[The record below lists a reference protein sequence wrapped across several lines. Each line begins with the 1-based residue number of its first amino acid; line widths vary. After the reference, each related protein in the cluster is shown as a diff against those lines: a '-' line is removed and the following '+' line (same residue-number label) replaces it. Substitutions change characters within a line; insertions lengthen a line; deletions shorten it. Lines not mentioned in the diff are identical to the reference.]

1 MVLDL
6 PEHGRDSGLEA
17 RHEHTSVGAGRRYIS
32 LLVASLSLIALICVT
47 LLLPVPYVVLSPS
60 VAFNTLG
67 EFDGHE
73 MITFPKSVKTYQTTG
88 ALDFTTVLVSQPDAH
103 VSLVEAMAAYF
114 SDNSEVVRRRSVYRE
129 GESATTSEATSR
141 LLFKTAQDAA
151 KVAALRALDR
161 RVPTVPLVYVVEK
174 GFPAY
179 GKLRVGDVI
188 RAADGRKNVTVSQFV
203 QIVRSK
209 KPGQSVTIQ
218 YERQGKSGTVKVA
231 TRRDPKPPHHARIG
245 IQPLEMYESGK
256 VMKINF
262 HTGSRIGGS
271 SAGMMFAL
279 AIYDRLTPGA
289 LTGGKHIAGTGTI
302 NVDGEVGPI
311 GGIRQK
317 SVGAAS
323 GGATIFLVPAHDCA
337 DVMLDADRRGL
348 VHGMQVVRV
357 SKLKDAIVALE
368 ALAKDPKAKVPACRP
383 AD

>member
-1 MVLDL
+1 MVPDQAT
-6 PEHGRDSGLEA
+6 PRDAGA
-17 RHEHTSVGAGRRYIS
+17 RVSRRYLN
-32 LLVASLSLIALICVT
+32 LLVASLSLIALGCVT

-67 EFDGHE
+67 EFDGRQ
-73 MITFPKSVKTYQTTG
+73 MITFPKKVKTYETTG

-103 VSLVEAMAAYF
+103 VSLVEAMDAYF
-114 SDNSEVVRRRSVYRE
+114 SDGSEVVRRRSIYPE
-129 GESATTSEATSR
+129 GESATASEAASR

-151 KVAALRALDR
+151 KVAALRAMDR
-161 RVPTVPLVYVVEK
+161 KVPTVPAVYIVEK

-179 GKLRVGDVI
+179 GKLRVGDLI
-188 RAADGRKNVTVSQFV
+188 RAADGRDNLTVSQFV
-203 QIVRSK
+203 QIVRAK
-209 KPGQSVTIQ
+209 KPGQSVTIR
-218 YERQGKSGTVKVA
+218 YERKGKSGTVKVA
-231 TRRDPKPPHHARIG
+231 TRRDPKPPHRARIG
-245 IQPLEMYESGK
+245 ISPVEMYEPSK
-256 VMKINF
+256 AMKINF

-302 NVDGEVGPI
+302 RVDGMVGPI

-317 SVGAAS
+317 SIGAARA
-323 GGATIFLVPAHDCA
+323 GATIFLVPAKDCA
-337 DVMLDADRRGL
+337 DVMLDADRQGR

-357 SKLKDAIVALE
+357 AKLNDAIVALNS
-368 ALAKDPKAKVPACRP
+368 LAKDPKANVPACQA

>member
-1 MVLDL
+1 
-6 PEHGRDSGLEA
+6 
-17 RHEHTSVGAGRRYIS
+17 
-32 LLVASLSLIALICVT
+32 LLVASLSLIALISVT

-67 EFDGHE
+67 EFDGRE
-73 MITFPKSVKTYQTTG
+73 MITFPKNVETYETTG
-88 ALDFTTVLVSQPDAH
+88 ALDFTTVLVSQPGAH

-114 SDNSEVVRRRSVYRE
+114 SEDSEVVRRRSVYPE
-129 GESATTSEATSR
+129 GESATASEAASR

-161 RVPTVPLVYVVEK
+161 RVPTVPAVYVVEK

-179 GKLRVGDVI
+179 GKLRVGDLI
-188 RAADGRKNVTVSQFV
+188 RAADGRKNLTVSQFV
-203 QIVRSK
+203 QIVRAK
-209 KPGQSVTIQ
+209 QPGQSVTIQ
-218 YERQGKSGTVKVA
+218 YERKGKPGTVTVA

-245 IQPLEMYESGK
+245 ISPVEMYEPAK
-256 VMKINF
+256 AMKIDF

-302 NVDGEVGPI
+302 KVDGAVGPI

-317 SVGAAS
+317 AIGAAR
-323 GGATIFLVPAHDCA
+323 GGATVFLVPAQNCA

-357 SKLKDAIVALE
+357 AKLKDAIVALE
-368 ALAKDPKAKVPACRP
+368 GLAKDPKTNVPACRR